1 MTAQE
6 AVAFLAGKRRTVLL
20 GGMAMILHGL
30 SRNTKDYDI
39 WLDPLPDAQTWA
51 AAIQQLLTREPP
63 LQVQRIS
70 SFGGW
75 TPIGVADVPLVGTD
89 RSRRQTDGSDR
100 LDRH

>member
-6 AVAFLAGKRRTVLL
+6 AVAFLASKRRTVLL

-51 AAIQQLLTREPP
+51 AAIQQLLTREPQLISGAFGSRTLASFCSIP
-63 LQVQRIS
+63 STEYFPFRVFS
-70 SFGGW
+70 SFLPRDW
-75 TPIGVADVPLVGTD
+75 
-89 RSRRQTDGSDR
+89 
-100 LDRH
+100 